1 MNFTKSILF
10 TVLYCAS
17 LLAPAMAVAD
27 TEPTTFQ
34 SDKDRHIAK
43 ILARIQIDQKNL
55 SCVQTAQDQTAL
67 NACDAT
73 GKQDHEA
80 LDPKVETPAP
90 AADKKAP
97 IVDKKTQNGA
107 KHKAK

>member
-10 TVLYCAS
+10 AVLYGAG
-17 LLAPAMAVAD
+17 LLAPAITVAD
-27 TEPTTFQ
+27 TEPTSFQ
-34 SDKDRHIAK
+34 AEKDRHIAN

-55 SCVQTAQDQTAL
+55 SCVQNAQDQTAL
-67 NACDAT
+67 KACDAT

-80 LDPKVETPAP
+80 LEPKVEAP
-90 AADKKAP
+90 VADKKTP
-97 IVDKKTQNGA
+97 IADKKTQNGA